1 MQPGTSPS
9 SANRAF
15 LRVLS
20 LKNHTAKRGIC
31 GFRRREKARQLA
43 TVPTD
48 SLNKKQQLLNS
59 LGSTKHDPHPL
70 SDLVDELPF
79 TRVVACVSQK
89 VAAGGASLGIPGVV
103 E

>member
-1 MQPGTSPS
+1 VAYAVSEG
-9 SANRAF
+9 A
-15 LRVLS
+15 
-20 LKNHTAKRGIC
+20 
-31 GFRRREKARQLA
+31 RRRVNSGWKLEQVLVGAFRNKDSFFELTA